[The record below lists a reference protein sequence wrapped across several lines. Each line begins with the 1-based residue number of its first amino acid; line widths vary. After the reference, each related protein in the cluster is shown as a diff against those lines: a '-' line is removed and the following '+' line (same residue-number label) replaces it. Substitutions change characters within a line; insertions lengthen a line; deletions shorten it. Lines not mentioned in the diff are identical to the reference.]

1 MSEIKGKVPK
11 PALIPITKK
20 IRVPKV
26 IETGPI
32 DCFDDLIVKTDLGYP
47 CNFCDQKLMF
57 KKRREMIDHLQLDH
71 NEELSEE
78 QRNRELAGVFACDAC
93 RSVFCNKHI
102 LRTHKKAHDKV
113 KDNKVCDVYYKF
125 YLNIRTI

>member
-1 MSEIKGKVPK
+1 
-11 PALIPITKK
+11 
-20 IRVPKV
+20 
-26 IETGPI
+26 
-32 DCFDDLIVKTDLGYP
+32 
-47 CNFCDQKLMF
+47 
-57 KKRREMIDHLQLDH
+57 MIDHLQLDH